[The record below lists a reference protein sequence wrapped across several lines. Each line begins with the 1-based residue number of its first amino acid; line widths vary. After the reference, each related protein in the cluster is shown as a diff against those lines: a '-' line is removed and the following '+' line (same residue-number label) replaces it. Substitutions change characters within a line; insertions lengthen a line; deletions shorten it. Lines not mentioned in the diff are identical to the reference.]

1 MPLLGCALMAL
12 CRVWK
17 GEGDDD
23 DDDDDD
29 ASLAANEEED
39 GSNIF

>member
-1 MPLLGCALMAL
+1 MAW

-17 GEGDDD
+17 GEGDGD

-39 GSNIF
+39 GRDIF